1 MQSDPLGLAG
11 QSYSA
16 YAYASGNPIS
26 RRDPLGLFDWPSLPQ
41 GVVNASAGIG
51 DSALAL
57 FFLNGQSIRNALNI
71 NGGVSTCSASYH
83 GGQLAGIVG
92 GLFTGAGELEALQF
106 IHSAEVI
113 ENGANFAQL
122 AKLSTEE
129 LIESLAPAAEE
140 PLLVAPDGRIFDG
153 NTRAYI
159 LQGRGVDINA
169 LPRTSYTPTT
179 F

>member
-1 MQSDPLGLAG
+1 LRL
-11 QSYSA
+11 
-16 YAYASGNPIS
+16 YAYANGNPITNF
-26 RRDPLGLFDWPSLPQ
+26 DPTGLASCGFFDCPSLPQ

-51 DSALAL
+51 DAALGM
-57 FFLNGQSIRNALNI
+57 FFLNGASIRNALNI
-71 NGGVSTCSASYH
+71 SGGVDTCSRSYQ
-83 GGQLAGIVG
+83 GGQLAGIIG
-92 GLFTGAGELEALQF
+92 GFVTGAGELEALQF

-113 ENGANFAQL
+113 EQGENFAQL

-159 LQGRGVDINA
+159 LQGRGVDICIAQDPVFPNYI
-169 LPRTSYTPTT
+169 LTR
-179 F
+179 